1 MVDIKN
7 NKAYII
13 KNLDEL
19 CTMKTCEFKEMTC
32 SGRAGEIHCDMKIK
46 KKGDKKQ
53 TGLLKVEYSFDGSRF
68 LTQQPDKSISNIDK
82 LTEVAYDIKIPKRLQ
97 KNKTIYLKI
106 RVTYE
111 PHLWSINFVDTHEKH

>member
-7 NKAYII
+7 DKAYII
-13 KNLDEL
+13 KNIDEL
-19 CTMKTCEFKEMTC
+19 KCTMKTCEFKEMTC
-32 SGRAGEIHCDMKIK
+32 SGSAGEIHCDMKIK
-46 KKGDKKQ
+46 KKGDK
-53 TGLLKVEYSFDGSRF
+53 TGLLKVEYSFNDSSRF
-68 LTQQPDKSISNIDK
+68 LTQKPDKSISKIDK

-97 KNKTIYLKI
+97 KNKTIRLKI

>member
-13 KNLDEL
+13 KNIDDL

-32 SGRAGEIHCDMKIK
+32 SGSAEEIHCDMKIK

-68 LTQQPDKSISNIDK
+68 LTQQPDKPISEIVN

-111 PHLWSINFVDTHEKH
+111 PHLWSINYVDTHEKH

>member
-13 KNLDEL
+13 KNIDDL

-32 SGRAGEIHCDMKIK
+32 SGSAGEIHCDMKIK

-68 LTQQPDKSISNIDK
+68 LTQQPDKPISKIDK

-111 PHLWSINFVDTHEKH
+111 PHLWSINYVDTHEKH